1 MLIQVKS
8 RLDAAASGGLD
19 MRRHRADAQVG

>member
-8 RLDAAASGGLD
+8 RLDAAASGGPDL
-19 MRRHRADAQVG
+19 RRHRAEAQVG

>member
-8 RLDAAASGGLD
+8 RFDAAASGGPD